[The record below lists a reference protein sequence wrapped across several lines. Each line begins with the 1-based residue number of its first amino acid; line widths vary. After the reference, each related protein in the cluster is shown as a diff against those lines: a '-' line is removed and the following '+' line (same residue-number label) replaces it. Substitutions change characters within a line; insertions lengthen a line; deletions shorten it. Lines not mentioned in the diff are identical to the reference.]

1 MIRVTKGSRKRDIGE
16 ELLEIHTQQGWTV
29 TDGVN
34 NKKTSVKVKKEVKV
48 LEQEPEQFDDDA
60 EDEQQ
65 EHTGD
70 NT

>member
-16 ELLEIHTQQGWTV
+16 ELLEIHTQAGWTV

-48 LEQEPEQFDDDA
+48 LEQEPDQFDDA